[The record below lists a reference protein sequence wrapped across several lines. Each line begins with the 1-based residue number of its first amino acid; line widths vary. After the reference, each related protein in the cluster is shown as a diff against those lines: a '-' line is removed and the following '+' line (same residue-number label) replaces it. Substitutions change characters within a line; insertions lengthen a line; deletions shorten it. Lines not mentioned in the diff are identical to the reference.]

1 MIVDFLKTDR
11 SPEELRAALE
21 ILREFKGAHSRLEG
35 FAPSFVVWVKLDQFE
50 ELLDHLVTGAPL
62 RPDTLANVEAV
73 EAWRAAWRA
82 AEAARVAPTEPK
94 KEGDK

>member
-1 MIVDFLKTDR
+1 MIVDFLKTNR

-21 ILREFKGAHSRLEG
+21 VLREFKGAHSRFEG

-62 RPDTLANVEAV
+62 RPDTLESVEAV
-73 EAWRAAWRA
+73 EAWRAA
-82 AEAARVAPTEPK
+82 EAARAAATEP